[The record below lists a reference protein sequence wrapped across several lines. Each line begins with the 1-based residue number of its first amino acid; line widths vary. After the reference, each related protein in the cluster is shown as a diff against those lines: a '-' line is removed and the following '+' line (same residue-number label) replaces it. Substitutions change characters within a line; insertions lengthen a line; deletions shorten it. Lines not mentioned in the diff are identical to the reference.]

1 MGEYGFEKMKKSELV
16 TYASE
21 LERKLVKAKAEV
33 ERIRAERIEAVRDE
47 IREEERKE
55 WIETGLRMAYDELD
69 SKIFEME
76 TWGEIT
82 DDIAFRLKT
91 KILQC
96 LDALD
101 VESIVE

>member
-1 MGEYGFEKMKKSELV
+1 MDTKMKKADWV

-21 LERKLVKAKAEV
+21 LERKLVKAEAE
-33 ERIRAERIEAVRDE
+33 IEAVRNRQIEEVRSE
-47 IREEERKE
+47 IREEERKD

-82 DDIAFRLKT
+82 DDTAFRLKT

>member
-1 MGEYGFEKMKKSELV
+1 MDTKMKKADWV
-16 TYASE
+16 RYASE

>member
-16 TYASE
+16 SLAYDFWRSIE
-21 LERKLVKAKAEV
+21 KSKAEV

-55 WIETGLRMAYDELD
+55 WVETGLRMAYDELD

-82 DDIAFRLKT
+82 DDTAFRLKT

-101 VESIVE
+101 VASIVE

>member
-1 MGEYGFEKMKKSELV
+1 MDTKMKKADWV

-21 LERKLVKAKAEV
+21 LECKLVKAKAEV

-55 WIETGLRMAYDELD
+55 WIETGLRMAYDELI

-101 VESIVE
+101 VASIVE

>member
-16 TYASE
+16 SLAYDFWRSIE
-21 LERKLVKAKAEV
+21 KSKAEV
-33 ERIRAERIEAVRDE
+33 ERIRAERTEAVRDE

-69 SKIFEME
+69 SKISEME

-82 DDIAFRLKT
+82 DDTAFRLKT

-101 VESIVE
+101 VASIVE

>member
-1 MGEYGFEKMKKSELV
+1 MGEYGFEKMKKADWV
-16 TYASE
+16 AYASE
-21 LERKLVKAKAEV
+21 LERKLVKSKAEV

-76 TWGEIT
+76 TWGEVT
-82 DDIAFRLKT
+82 DDTAFRLKT

>member
-1 MGEYGFEKMKKSELV
+1 MDTKMKKADWV
-16 TYASE
+16 TYARE

-47 IREEERKE
+47 IREEERKD
-55 WIETGLRMAYDELD
+55 WVETGLRMAYDELD

-76 TWGEIT
+76 MWGEIT
-82 DDIAFRLKT
+82 DDTAFRLKT

-101 VESIVE
+101 VESIVG

>member
-1 MGEYGFEKMKKSELV
+1 MDTKMKKADWV

-21 LERKLVKAKAEV
+21 LERKLVKAEAE
-33 ERIRAERIEAVRDE
+33 IEAVRNRQIEEVRSE

-55 WIETGLRMAYDELD
+55 WVETGLRIAYDELD

-101 VESIVE
+101 VASIVE

>member
-1 MGEYGFEKMKKSELV
+1 MDTKMKKADWV

-69 SKIFEME
+69 SKISEME

-82 DDIAFRLKT
+82 DDTAFRLKT

-101 VESIVE
+101 VASIDE

>member
-1 MGEYGFEKMKKSELV
+1 MDTKMKKADWV
-16 TYASE
+16 TYARE

-47 IREEERKE
+47 IREEERKD
-55 WIETGLRMAYDELD
+55 WVETGLRMAYDELD

-82 DDIAFRLKT
+82 DDTAFRLKT